1 MNDIDQY
8 VVIIVKKYMNA
19 FMLNGLYSEE
29 FIYDELNRYVHI
41 DNIIKNICKN
51 INKRRFIKSNFE
63 REFKEN

>member
-1 MNDIDQY
+1 
-8 VVIIVKKYMNA
+8 MNA

-41 DNIIKNICKN
+41 DNIFKNICTN
-51 INKRRFIKSNFE
+51 INKRTFIKSNFE